1 MTDAANSH
9 PHLNTDE
16 RTVGLLFRKLL
27 DFLGRGSR
35 HRLHRPSTVLL
46 LSLSSFG
53 SAALNFLLTIF
64 AVPSI
69 PGAPNALRFNVVID
83 ATVGSIALI
92 YWVVEKPNYAT
103 RSRPLGVT
111 FLAVETILVGL
122 ISISAG
128 IFLLFLPVIGII
140 GLIIAGLGLAFFK
153 LGKGLWEGK
162 EWSREIMLVL
172 SAIGV
177 ISSVV
182 LEFRGAGNPILAIY
196 QLWYLR
202 RPHVSNYFRLA
213 HAIMPEVSK
222 GEVFPEESLLTAEDV
237 HVHFPVKV
245 PFVQRLISR
254 EESVVHAVD
263 GVSFQLRPGEI
274 LGLVGESGC
283 GKTTLGRA
291 IVRLV
296 NPTSGRIIFEGRD
309 ITHLSDSE
317 LRPMRRRMQI
327 IFQDPHASLNPA
339 MTIGAAIGH
348 PLWIHGLV
356 TSKEEARKTVLNI
369 MGEVG
374 LTPETQLYDKYPAD
388 LSGGQK
394 QRAVIARA
402 LILGPRLLV
411 VDEGVAMLDMSIR
424 AKVLQLMLDLK
435 RALGLTYLFIT
446 HDLATA
452 KFMCDRI
459 AIMYLGRIV
468 EIGPASAIYRD
479 PKHPY
484 TQALLQV
491 IPVPDPDKR
500 RKKILPR
507 GEVPDAVNIPA
518 GCRYHPRCTA
528 ALASCGWEGRDFIDL
543 LDEHLSGSMR
553 AVDDA
558 EALGSIDD
566 WWAKGFAAG
575 RRIGTQDP
583 QRLVEKVKAVLAEAM
598 PPMQQAVQSVAVRGE
613 SLIVQF
619 RVPEQLKQTVVADR
633 TVECLLYQ

>member
-1 MTDAANSH
+1 VTDAPESNSNSNIDKKR
-9 PHLNTDE
+9 P
-16 RTVGLLFRKLL
+16 GLFRKLL
-27 DFLGRGSR
+27 DFLGLGSGHQPPR
-35 HRLHRPSTVLL
+35 SSTVLL
-46 LSLSSFG
+46 LSLSAFG
-53 SAALNFLLTIF
+53 SAALNLLPGIF
-64 AVPSI
+64 AIPGI
-69 PGAPNALRFNVVID
+69 PGAADALRFNVVIG
-83 ATVGSIALI
+83 ATIGLVALV
-92 YWVVEKPNYAT
+92 YGFVNKPNYAT
-103 RSRPLGVT
+103 RSRPFGVT

-122 ISISAG
+122 VSISEG
-128 IFLLFLPVIGII
+128 VFLLFMPVVGII
-140 GLIIAGLGLAFFK
+140 GVIIAGFGLGFFK
-153 LGKGLWEGK
+153 LGKGLWDGK
-162 EWSREIMLVL
+162 EWSREIMLIL
-172 SAIGV
+172 SAIGII
-177 ISSVV
+177 ISFV
-182 LEFRGAGNPILAIY
+182 LEFAGLGNPILVIY

-202 RPHVSNYFRLA
+202 RPYVANYFRLA
-213 HAIMPEVSK
+213 YAVTPEVAK
-222 GEVFPEESLLTAEDV
+222 EGVFPEDSLVRVEDV

-263 GVSFQLRPGEI
+263 GVSFELRTGEI

-283 GKTTLGRA
+283 GKTTVGRA

-309 ITHLSDSE
+309 ITHTPDSE
-317 LRPMRRRMQI
+317 LQPMRRRMQI
-327 IFQDPHASLNPA
+327 IFQDPSASLNPA
-339 MTIGAAIGH
+339 MTIGQAIGH

-356 TSKEEARKTVLNI
+356 TSKEEARKTVMNI

-435 RALGLTYLFIT
+435 RAFGLTYLFIT

-452 KFMCDRI
+452 KLICDRI

-468 EIGPASAIYRD
+468 EIGSSSEIYRD

-507 GEVPDAVNIPA
+507 GEVPDAVNLPA

-528 ALASCGWEGRDFIDL
+528 VLASCGWEGRDFIDL
-543 LDEHLSGSMR
+543 LDEHLSGSTR
-553 AVDDA
+553 AVDDV
-558 EALGSIDD
+558 EALGPIED
-566 WWAKGFAAG
+566 WWAKGFLAG
-575 RRIGTQDP
+575 RKIGTQDP
-583 QRLVEKVKAVLAEAM
+583 QRLVEKVRAVLAKAT
-598 PPMQQAVQSVAVRGE
+598 PTMQQAAQSVAVQGE
-613 SLIVQF
+613 SVIVQF
-619 RVPEQLKQTVVADR
+619 RIPEQLKQTVVADR

>member
-1 MTDAANSH
+1 MIDPPHSRSH
-9 PHLNTDE
+9 LKISE
-16 RTVGLLFRKLL
+16 GLAGLVFGKLQ
-27 DFLGRGSR
+27 DFLGLGSGDGIR
-35 HRLHRPSTVLL
+35 RASTALL
-46 LSLSSFG
+46 LSLGAFG
-53 SAALNFLLTIF
+53 SAVLDILLTIL
-64 AVPSI
+64 APPSI
-69 PGAPNALRFNVVID
+69 PIAADAVRFSAAID
-83 ATVGSIALI
+83 ATIGVVALV
-92 YWVVEKPNYAT
+92 YWFFDKPNYAT
-103 RSRPLGVT
+103 RSRPFGVT
-111 FLAVETILVGL
+111 LLAVETTLVGL
-122 ISISAG
+122 LSISEG
-128 IFLLFLPVIGII
+128 VILLFLPVIGII
-140 GLIIAGLGLAFFK
+140 GVIIVGLGLAFFK
-153 LGKGLWEGK
+153 LGKGLWDGK
-162 EWSREIMLVL
+162 EWSREIMLAL
-172 SAIGV
+172 SGIGV
-177 ISSVV
+177 IISLA
-182 LEFRGAGNPILAIY
+182 LEFRGVGNPILAIY

-202 RPHVSNYFRLA
+202 RLHVSNYFRQTLTIRA
-213 HAIMPEVSK
+213 SK
-222 GEVFPEESLLTAEDV
+222 AEVFPEESLVRVEDV
-237 HVHFPVKV
+237 HVHFPVKG
-245 PFVQRLISR
+245 PLVQRLISR

-263 GVSFQLRPGEI
+263 GVSFQLSAGEI

-283 GKTTLGRA
+283 GKTTVGRA

-296 NPTSGRIIFEGRD
+296 KPTSGRIIFEGRD
-309 ITHLSDSE
+309 ITHMRDSE

-339 MTIGAAIGH
+339 MTIGEAIGH

-356 TSKEEARKTVLNI
+356 TSKEQARKTVLNI

-452 KFMCDRI
+452 KFICDRL

-468 EIGPASAIYRD
+468 EIGSASSIYRD

-491 IPVPDPDKR
+491 IPVPDPDRR

-518 GCRYHPRCTA
+518 GCRFHPRCTA

-543 LDEHLSGSMR
+543 LDEHLSGSTR
-553 AVDDA
+553 TDDDA
-558 EALGSIDD
+558 QVLGKIED
-566 WWAKGFAAG
+566 WWAKGFVAG
-575 RRIGTQDP
+575 RRIGPQNP
-583 QRLVEKVKAVLAEAM
+583 QRLVETVKGVLARATPAM
-598 PPMQQAVQSVAVRGE
+598 QEAVQSVTVQSE
-613 SLIVQF
+613 SVIVHF
-619 RVPEQLKQTVVADR
+619 RTPEPLKQTVVEDR

>member
-1 MTDAANSH
+1 VTDAPESHSNSNVDKKR
-9 PHLNTDE
+9 P
-16 RTVGLLFRKLL
+16 GLFRKLL
-27 DFLGRGSR
+27 DFLGLGSGHGPR
-35 HRLHRPSTVLL
+35 RSSTVLL
-46 LSLSSFG
+46 LSLSAFG
-53 SAALNFLLTIF
+53 SAALNLLPGIF
-64 AVPSI
+64 AIPSI
-69 PGAPNALRFNVVID
+69 PGAADALRFNVVIG
-83 ATVGSIALI
+83 ATIGLVALV
-92 YWVVEKPNYAT
+92 YWFVNKPDYAT
-103 RSRPLGVT
+103 RSRPFGVT
-111 FLAVETILVGL
+111 FLAVETILIGL
-122 ISISAG
+122 VSISEG
-128 IFLLFLPVIGII
+128 VFLLFMPVVGII
-140 GLIIAGLGLAFFK
+140 GVIIAGLGLGFFK
-153 LGKGLWEGK
+153 LGKGLWDGK

-172 SAIGV
+172 SAIGII
-177 ISSVV
+177 ISFV
-182 LEFRGAGNPILAIY
+182 LEFAGLGNPILAIY

-202 RPHVSNYFRLA
+202 RPYAANYFRLA
-213 HAIMPEVSK
+213 YAVTPEVAK
-222 GEVFPEESLLTAEDV
+222 EGIFPEDSLVRVEDV

-245 PFVQRLISR
+245 PFIQRLISR

-263 GVSFQLRPGEI
+263 GVSFELRTGEI

-283 GKTTLGRA
+283 GKTTVGRA

-296 NPTSGRIIFEGRD
+296 NPTSGRIIFEGRN
-309 ITHLSDSE
+309 ITHTPDSE

-327 IFQDPHASLNPA
+327 IFQDPSASLNPA
-339 MTIGAAIGH
+339 MTIGQAIGH

-435 RALGLTYLFIT
+435 RAFGLTYLFIT

-452 KFMCDRI
+452 KLICDRI

-468 EIGPASAIYRD
+468 EIGSSSEIYRD

-507 GEVPDAVNIPA
+507 GEVPDAVNLPA

-528 ALASCGWEGRDFIDL
+528 VLSSCGWEGRDFIDL
-543 LDEHLSGSMR
+543 LDEHLSGITR
-553 AVDDA
+553 AVEDV
-558 EALGSIDD
+558 EALGPIED
-566 WWAKGFAAG
+566 WWAKGLLAG
-575 RRIGTQDP
+575 RNVGTQDP
-583 QRLVEKVKAVLAEAM
+583 QRLVEKVRAVLAKAT
-598 PPMQQAVQSVAVRGE
+598 PPMQQAVQSVAVQGE
-613 SLIVQF
+613 SVIVQF
-619 RVPEQLKQTVVADR
+619 RIPEQLRQTVVADR

>member
-1 MTDAANSH
+1 MEEKPVS
-9 PHLNTDE
+9 
-16 RTVGLLFRKLL
+16 LFQKLL
-27 DFLGRGSR
+27 DFLGFGSGHSPR
-35 HRLHRPSTVLL
+35 RSSIVLL
-46 LSLSSFG
+46 FSLSSFG
-53 SAALNFLLTIF
+53 SAAINVLLTIF
-64 AVPSI
+64 ALPLI
-69 PGAPNALRFNVVID
+69 PRAADALRFSSVID
-83 ATVGSIALI
+83 ASIGFIALV
-92 YWVVEKPNYAT
+92 YWFVDRPNYAT
-103 RSRPLGVT
+103 RSRPFGVTLLGV
-111 FLAVETILVGL
+111 EIILVGV
-122 ISISAG
+122 IWISAG
-128 IFLLFLPVIGII
+128 VFLLFLPVIGII

-153 LGKGLWEGK
+153 LGKGLWDGK
-162 EWSREIMLVL
+162 KWSHEIMLVL
-172 SAIGV
+172 SAVGIIV
-177 ISSVV
+177 SVV
-182 LEFRGAGNPILAIY
+182 LGNPILAVY

-213 HAIMPEVSK
+213 DAAALQAPKE
-222 GEVFPEESLLTAEDV
+222 GVFAEESLVRVEDV

-263 GVSFQLRPGEI
+263 GVSFQLRAGEI

-283 GKTTLGRA
+283 GKTTVGKA

-309 ITHLSDSE
+309 ITHTRDSE
-317 LRPMRRRMQI
+317 LQPMRRRMQI

-468 EIGPASAIYRD
+468 EVGPASAIYRD

-543 LDEHLSGSMR
+543 LDAHLSGSMR

-566 WWAKGFAAG
+566 WWVKGFAAG

-583 QRLVEKVKAVLAEAM
+583 QRLVERVKAVLTEATS
-598 PPMQQAVQSVAVRGE
+598 PMQQAVQSVAVQHE

-619 RVPEQLKQTVVADR
+619 RIPEQLKLTVVADR